1 MICKQIFGTALYDL
15 HIQDPVS
22 NEIRRMV
29 TECVYQGN
37 IEHEGNIQD
46 KSDCQRIY
54 EQFVEYKVLRVHE
67 SFIDGAENAELMKG
81 ESPESEDE
89 LTSPKEYIIYTKN
102 KNGYQKIY
110 EQYVECKELGV
121 HEKSI
126 DFIDGVEN
134 AELMKGKPS
143 ESEDELTN
151 TKEYIIY
158 TKDSQNQTEIDCITD
173 EVPTSEFLNSVKD
186 IVGSKDP
193 LLCIVREPLQQNKI
207 MRMIKTNFAMNCPD
221 EQDESERQ
229 YHILTNIIG
238 NNSDAIAGAAAAIAI
253 THRGTYAPYMH
264 AGSDRGPETKVFET
278 ENPPV
283 VSKFPVFRTFR
294 VMGMVGWQNAHFVKQ
309 KHEENK
315 KHAFRPA
322 RQQQHEATAL

>member
-67 SFIDGAENAELMKG
+67 SFIDGVENAELMKG

-89 LTSPKEYIIYTKN
+89 LTSP
-102 KNGYQKIY
+102 
-110 EQYVECKELGV
+110 
-121 HEKSI
+121 
-126 DFIDGVEN
+126 
-134 AELMKGKPS
+134 
-143 ESEDELTN
+143 
-151 TKEYIIY
+151 KEYIIY

-193 LLCIVREPLQQNKI
+193 LLSIVREPLQQNKI